1 MKKSFLFACVLFFVA
16 NSMYAQLPDIG
27 KATQDISSM
36 AGPGKLLTQ
45 FTDAIKPTSFL
56 SSWTGQKTG
65 WLSKAGKIS
74 SAVSM
79 AQSISSLVGFLKPGS
94 FKTGFNVQN
103 LLQKA
108 NTVKTM
114 GSATGLLKNL
124 AGGLKPEALSD
135 SWAKQEP
142 GWLSA
147 LNLIR

>member
-1 MKKSFLFACVLFFVA
+1 MKKLFLFACVLLVA

-56 SSWTGQKTG
+56 SSWTGQKSG
-65 WLSKAGKIS
+65 WLSNAGKIS
-74 SAVSM
+74 SAVTM

-103 LLQKA
+103 LLQTA

-114 GSATGLLKNL
+114 GSATGLLKSL

-135 SWAKQEP
+135 SWTEQQP

-147 LNLIR
+147 LNLIK